1 LYFASVSGTLRKTMA
16 SPVDR
21 LNELPPLPRRT
32 PTPRRSWRY
41 VLVLVTVVLIA
52 DAFFG
57 ERGLVALYRANQ
69 EHAELQGTIDAL
81 RAENGR
87 LQRYAHA
94 LTSEPRFLEEV
105 ARGELGLI
113 RPGEQLFT
121 VRTTAEPADG
131 ATPAPRDDPP
141 DVAEPSAPGSAPAAG
156 ASPEASGPSLFQ
168 GTSPVLP

>member
-1 LYFASVSGTLRKTMA
+1 MA
-16 SPVDR
+16 SPVDS
-21 LNELPPLPRRT
+21 LNDLPALPRRT

-41 VLVLVTVVLIA
+41 VLMLVTVVLIA

-69 EHAELQGTIDAL
+69 EHVTLQETIDTL
-81 RAENGR
+81 RTENGR

-94 LTSEPRFLEEV
+94 LTNEPRLLEQV

-121 VRTTAEPADG
+121 VRTTAEPTNEA
-131 ATPAPRDDPP
+131 PLAPRDDLRN
-141 DVAEPSAPGSAPAAG
+141 VVETSVTGSTTASDARPETSSST
-156 ASPEASGPSLFQ
+156 ASPARP
-168 GTSPVLP
+168 